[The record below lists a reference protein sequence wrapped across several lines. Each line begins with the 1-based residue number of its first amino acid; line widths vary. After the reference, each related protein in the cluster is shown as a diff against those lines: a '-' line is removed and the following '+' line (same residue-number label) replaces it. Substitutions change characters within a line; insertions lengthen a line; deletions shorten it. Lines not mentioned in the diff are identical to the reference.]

1 MFEIKDLPKDFTPRE
16 PRRKSK
22 LGFGAAD
29 LKLDEIAVG
38 KGISFPAT
46 YKAAFPT
53 LRTYVCTH
61 NKKGGSY
68 LRCLVDANG
77 NMWIGNNGAKDMP
90 DGVTASE
97 PVAAIVEPAETHP
110 TYDEFLTYLSGM
122 SAGAEFAYIE
132 GSTGTTLADRIELWC
147 ADIDDISFERAG
159 AIVSIRKK

>member
-97 PVAAIVEPAETHP
+97 PTVEPAETHP